1 MGGAPTAGEADMNHW
16 KLKTRVC
23 EVCGSA
29 ALTQQKKQGSTQ
41 MKTHFFHCVNG
52 CKGPKGYIES
62 TWSEEPPK
70 EDAYTLKHALRAALD
85 EVAWLT
91 KQNDRLRAADAARLA
106 RWEEEAK
113 SDEERAA
120 EAAAEAVAE
129 DSAAAADIYASLG
142 RDEWPTR

>member
-1 MGGAPTAGEADMNHW
+1 MNHW
-16 KLKTRVC
+16 TLKTRVC

-52 CKGPKGYIES
+52 CKGPKGYIET

-70 EDAYTLKHALRAALD
+70 EAAHTLKHALQAALD

-91 KQNDRLRAADAARLA
+91 KQNTRLQAAEAARLA
-106 RWEEEAK
+106 RWEEMAK
-113 SDEERAA
+113 SDEQKAAERAA
-120 EAAAEAVAE
+120 EALAEKSEEAATV
-129 DSAAAADIYASLG
+129 YGSLG